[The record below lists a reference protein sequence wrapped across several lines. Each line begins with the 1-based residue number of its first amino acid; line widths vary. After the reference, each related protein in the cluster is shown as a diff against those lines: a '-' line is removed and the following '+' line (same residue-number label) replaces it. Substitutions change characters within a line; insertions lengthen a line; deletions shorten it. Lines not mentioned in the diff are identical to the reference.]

1 MKKGGVVVLFVA
13 LLVIVGAGGYYYFYK
28 KNEVG
33 EQLAKISNQLSEL
46 PSLEKDIFA
55 KCMEGK
61 NGTAQDIAFCQE
73 NTQKQMSTLAQDL
86 MSAKKELE
94 SKSLVEVLQS

>member
-1 MKKGGVVVLFVA
+1 MKKGGVVVLFVV
-13 LLVIVGAGGYYYFYK
+13 LLVVVGAGGYYYFYK